1 MNTIGNSASSFSA
14 SLGTAV
20 NVASTPSANPLKV
33 VNGNAKLTYDEVIM
47 LKLYHHWVG
56 MQQTE
61 LSQRFGISPT
71 GVNYILKKRSYK
83 HVVLNHM
90 TKIPEQ
96 FHIETNGIYR
106 GKKFKGHQ

>member
-1 MNTIGNSASSFSA
+1 MNVNNVGANYAA
-14 SLGTAV
+14 ALGTAV

-33 VNGNAKLTYDEVIM
+33 VNGNAKLSYDEVIM

-61 LSQRFGISPT
+61 LSQRFNISPT
-71 GVNYILKKRSYK
+71 AVNYILKKRSYK

-96 FHIETNGIYR
+96 FHVETNGIYR